1 MRMGDSDS
9 AGSSSGC
16 DPAVKPTS
24 KRPNE
29 SGLGMM
35 LSLLED
41 LSVLSVAGPVG
52 LRKNP
57 ICGTA
62 GFFHAFNLKNFSF
75 FCPKIAANF
84 D

>member
-1 MRMGDSDS
+1 
-9 AGSSSGC
+9 
-16 DPAVKPTS
+16 
-24 KRPNE
+24 
-29 SGLGMM
+29 MM
-35 LSLLED
+35 LFLLED
-41 LSVLSVAGPVG
+41 LSVLSVAGPDS

-57 ICGTA
+57 IRGTA